1 MADMRYASSNSATTS
16 IPESSYKVLR
26 QTYMLLSMTLL
37 WSAACAGLSFAL
49 QPPYLFT
56 WVCFIPAII
65 MMFTMR
71 KWANSPSAII
81 WVFVFTGLMGA
92 SLGPMLSIVIGG
104 TANGGWLVMQSLAMT
119 AGIFFFA
126 SGYVLTTKKD
136 LSFMGGFLMTGLWV
150 LIGSIVA
157 MWIAGFFG
165 VEITGFSLAISAA
178 AVLLFSMF
186 ILYDTSS
193 IVQGHQTNY
202 VYATVGLYLNLFNLF
217 VHLLS
222 LLGFANDD

>member
-1 MADMRYASSNSATTS
+1 MLMGLSLSTIFLVYSGSSIAQAFFAT
-16 IPESSYKVLR
+16 
-26 QTYMLLSMTLL
+26 
-37 WSAACAGLSFAL
+37 AAGFAGLSL
-49 QPPYLFT
+49 
-56 WVCFIPAII
+56 W
-65 MMFTMR
+65 
-71 KWANSPSAII
+71 
-81 WVFVFTGLMGA
+81 
-92 SLGPMLSIVIGG
+92 
-104 TANGGWLVMQSLAMT
+104 
-119 AGIFFFA
+119 
-126 SGYVLTTKKD
+126 GYTTKKD
-136 LSFMGGFLMTGLWV
+136 LSFMGGFLVTGLWV

-186 ILYDTSS
+186 ILYDTSA